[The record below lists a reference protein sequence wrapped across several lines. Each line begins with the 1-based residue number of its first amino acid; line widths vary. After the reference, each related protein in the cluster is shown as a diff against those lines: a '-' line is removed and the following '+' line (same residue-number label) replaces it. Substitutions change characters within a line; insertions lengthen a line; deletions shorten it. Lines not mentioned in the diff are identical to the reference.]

1 MTTIKLTAAKR
12 TVLDL
17 IAKGE
22 EIPAKTRQ
30 SVVRALVADGLVTDA
45 TPPTA
50 TELGLA
56 MLDATFPLVELAQ
69 RITAHL
75 KRFEKDPKINPPRP
89 HAAGTHRYYESSAHV
104 AGSKIAIS
112 YICYQGSCFPLG
124 RNEALAYL
132 RWLDAGNVGDHYD
145 HREITGRHHATG
157 EKL

>member
-12 TVLDL
+12 TALDL

-22 EIPAKTRQ
+22 ELPAKTRQ
-30 SVVRALVADGLVTDA
+30 SVVRALITDGLVTDGS
-45 TPPTA
+45 PPTA

-75 KRFEKDPKINPPRP
+75 KRFEKDPKINPSRP
-89 HAAGTHRYYESSAHV
+89 NAAGTHRYYESHARV
-104 AGSKIAIS
+104 RGSKIGIT
-112 YICYQGSCFPLG
+112 YICCVFHLG
-124 RNEALAYL
+124 RTEALEYL

-145 HREITGRHHATG
+145 HRRITGRHLATG
-157 EKL
+157 AKL

>member
-1 MTTIKLTAAKR
+1 MTKIKLTPAKR
-12 TVLDL
+12 TALDL

-22 EIPAKTRQ
+22 ELPAKTRQ

-50 TELGLA
+50 TQLGLA

-75 KRFEKDPKINPPRP
+75 KRFEKDPKINTPRP
-89 HAAGTHRYYESSAHV
+89 HASGTHRYYEPSAHS
-104 AGSKIAIS
+104 AGSKIGIT
-112 YICYQGSCFPLG
+112 YVHYQGIGFPLG
-124 RNEALAYL
+124 RNEALEYL

-145 HREITGRHHATG
+145 HRRITGRHHATG

>member
-12 TVLDL
+12 TALDL
-17 IAKGE
+17 IANGE
-22 EIPAKTRQ
+22 ELPAKTRQ
-30 SVVRALVADGLVTDA
+30 SVVRALIADGLVTDGS
-45 TPPTA
+45 PPTA

-56 MLDATFPLVELAQ
+56 TLDATFPLVELEK

-89 HAAGTHRYYESSAHV
+89 HASGTHRYYEPNAYV
-104 AGSKIAIS
+104 VGSKIGIR
-112 YICYQGSCFPLG
+112 YICYQGFGFPLG
-124 RNEALAYL
+124 RAEALEYL

-145 HREITGRHHATG
+145 HRRITGRHHATG